1 MHPFLHKQFGFMGS
15 QATHEKA
22 DYILFGVPMDFTV
35 SFQSGTRFGPQ
46 AIRLVSG
53 SLEEYSFYQQ
63 SSLKDVKYF
72 DAGDLDLPLGN
83 TLLSLER
90 IEKVA
95 KAFHALNKLPIA
107 MGGEHLVS
115 FPLVKAAKKRYPDLT
130 VFHFDAH
137 ADLREDYGGEAFS
150 HATVMQ
156 HIGNLVGFKNLYQF
170 GIRSGSAE
178 ELAFA
183 KTNVNFFF
191 DEILKPLKKVA
202 DNWMGRPIYLSIDID
217 VVDPAFAP
225 GTGTPEPG
233 GCTSKE
239 ILQAMLL
246 MINLPVVAIDL
257 VEVSPQQD
265 QSQRTAVLA
274 AKLIREAL
282 IGLHLNKNIL

>member
-1 MHPFLHKQFGFMGS
+1 MHPFLHRQFGFMGS
-15 QATHEKA
+15 QATHQQA
-22 DYILFGVPMDFTV
+22 DFVLFGVPMDFTV

-46 AIRLVSG
+46 AIRLVSDA
-53 SLEEYSFYQQ
+53 LEEYSYYQQ
-63 SSLKDVKYF
+63 GSLKDVKYY

-83 TLLSLER
+83 TLLSLDR

-95 KAFHALNKLPIA
+95 DNIFISNKLPVA
-107 MGGEHLVS
+107 MGGEHLIS
-115 FPLVKAAKKRYPDLT
+115 FPLVKAAKKHFEDLV

-137 ADLREDYGGEAFS
+137 GDLREDYGGEIYN
-150 HATVMQ
+150 HATVMR
-156 HIGNLVGFKNLYQF
+156 HVGKLVGFENLYQF

-183 KTNVNFFF
+183 KSNVNFFF
-191 DEILKPLKKVA
+191 DEILEPLNRLA
-202 DNWMGRPIYLSIDID
+202 NGWQGGPIYLSIDID

-246 MINLPVVAIDL
+246 MVKLPVVALDI
-257 VEVSPQQD
+257 VEVSPQRD

-282 IGLHLNKNIL
+282 IGLHLNKNTL